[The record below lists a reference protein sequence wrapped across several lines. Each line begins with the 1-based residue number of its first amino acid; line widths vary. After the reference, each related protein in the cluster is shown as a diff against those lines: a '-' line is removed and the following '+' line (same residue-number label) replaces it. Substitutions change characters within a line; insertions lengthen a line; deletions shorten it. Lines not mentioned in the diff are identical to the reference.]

1 MSSRY
6 LYYFL
11 LNRKKLID
19 SKIENAVSKMQ
30 VVIELGRILRDRRTL
45 PIKVHLQFV
54 LNRYFSICID
64 WKKLNFNISTLCRK
78 WLLSS
83 AIKIPLMNL
92 DPWSAIF

>member
-45 PIKVHLQFV
+45 PIKVHLQFA
-54 LNRYFSICID
+54 LNRYF
-64 WKKLNFNISTLCRK
+64 
-78 WLLSS
+78 
-83 AIKIPLMNL
+83 
-92 DPWSAIF
+92 